1 MACIFAHAQTAPTE
15 PRKKEAISSLIPA
28 QQAPATQIVPPPAPK
43 PVSPEP
49 TRAPAT
55 SSLRP
60 PEGVSHLQK
69 PTPETKITPPT
80 PAPTPAPT
88 PKPTPEPTPVPT
100 PKPTPVP
107 TPVPTPPPTPKPTP
121 KPTPEPTPVPTPKPT
136 PVPTP
141 VPTPPPTPKPTPKPT
156 PEPTPVPTPKPTP
169 APTPVPTPPPTPK
182 PTPKPTPEPTP
193 VPTPKP
199 TPVPTPVPTPL
210 PDPSPTPTPAP
221 EPAPA
226 PKLSFRAKQQ
236 LSTQPDAPN
245 SQNTEPAIDT
255 VPQLAPPPPDTRS
268 REKLSHP
275 ARVSDE
281 EQDELFAAEVAA
293 ILSKEKQGPQNST
306 KNAPRAAVVRMP
318 SESWLIR
325 ASAQIESLPINE
337 RPAAFQKVLEHY
349 KMMRIEERAS
359 SGQSGRGQ

>member
-80 PAPTPAPT
+80 PAPTPA
-88 PKPTPEPTPVPT
+88 
-100 PKPTPVP
+100 
-107 TPVPTPPPTPKPTP
+107 
-121 KPTPEPTPVPTPKPT
+121 
-136 PVPTP
+136 
-141 VPTPPPTPKPTPKPT
+141 PTPKPT

>member
-80 PAPTPAPT
+80 PEPT
-88 PKPTPEPTPVPT
+88 PKPTPT
-100 PKPTPVP
+100 P

-121 KPTPEPTPVPTPKPT
+121 A
-136 PVPTP
+136 PTP